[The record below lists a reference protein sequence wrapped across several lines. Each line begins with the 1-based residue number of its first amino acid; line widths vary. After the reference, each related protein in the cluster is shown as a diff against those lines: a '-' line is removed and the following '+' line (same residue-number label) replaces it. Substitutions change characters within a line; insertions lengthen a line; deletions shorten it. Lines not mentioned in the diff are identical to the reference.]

1 MSNIMSIKNVKN
13 KTSRSGF
20 DLSRRVCFTA
30 KVGELLP
37 VWWRNV
43 IPGDHFEIDLE
54 SVMRTAPVSSAAQ
67 ARLRGYFD
75 FFFVPMQQLWQFFNT
90 TITQMND
97 NVQYASG
104 PNKSDNISLSGYFPH
119 SVLSSFDAYVS
130 AVSSSEYSKDMFGF
144 SRAFGSR
151 RLKEYLGNHVSSAS
165 SGSLPFSLLP
175 FAAYQKIYADFFRY
189 TQWESPNS
197 STWNFNYLKDASIP
211 WDIPTDDDY
220 LKNYT
225 LFDLRYCNYQKDFFH
240 GVLPQPQFGE
250 TSSVPLNFSLADT
263 TFGYAFS
270 GSNAAA
276 ESSGNLG
283 TVRSITTDGSE
294 PAPNTDDYL
303 ARGVGLTLNNAYKYL
318 KLTSSDGG
326 RVEMTGNLS
335 ILVLRQYEMFQ
346 KWKEVSLA
354 AEEDYKQ
361 QIEAHWGIS
370 VSDYLSGMVRYLGG
384 IDENIRINEVVNTNL
399 VQGESTQPADIAGK
413 GYGETKGTITFDS
426 KGEYGIVM
434 CIYHALPLLD
444 YCTSFFEPE
453 LSLVKATD
461 YPIPELDSIGMDVVP
476 SSFLS
481 TRQNNPLPDF
491 LGYATRYLMFKTSFD
506 TLQGAF
512 IDSLKNWVLPFVD
525 EDIVVSSSDALTPD
539 DNPNVVGDIRY
550 QFFKVNPHITDSIF
564 AVSADDSYNTDP
576 LWYWTYIRCRATRLL
591 DYNGLPY

>member
-1 MSNIMSIKNVKN
+1 MSIKNVKN

-37 VWWRNV
+37 IWWRNV
-43 IPGDHFEIDLE
+43 VPGDHFEIDLE
-54 SVMRTAPVSSAAQ
+54 SVMRTAPVSTAAQ

-104 PNKSDNISLSGYFPH
+104 PNKSDNKPLSGYLPH
-119 SVLSSFDAYVS
+119 TTYNILSSFIE
-130 AVSSSEYSKDMFGF
+130 AVSTSENYSKNLFGF
-144 SRAFGSR
+144 DRSFCCTK
-151 RLKEYLGNHVSSAS
+151 LKDYLFLRPGKVGFKNR
-165 SGSLPFSLLP
+165 PFSLLP

-197 STWNFNYLKDASIP
+197 STWNLNYIQDASQP
-211 WDIPTDDDY
+211 FEIPTDGDY
-220 LKNYT
+220 LKNNT
-225 LFDLRYCNYQKDFFH
+225 MFDLRYCNYQKDFFH
-240 GVLPQPQFGE
+240 GVLPNPQFGE

-270 GSNAAA
+270 GSNAAP
-276 ESSGNLG
+276 ESSGNVG
-283 TVRSITTDGSE
+283 NVWSMSTDGSE
-294 PAPNTDDYL
+294 SGPNTDDYL
-303 ARGVGLTLNNAYKYL
+303 SRGTGLTLSNAYKYL
-318 KLTSSDGG
+318 KLTSADGG
-326 RVEMTGNLS
+326 RVGMTGNLS

-399 VQGESTQPADIAGK
+399 VQGDSTQPADIAGK
-413 GYGETKGTITFDS
+413 GYSDAKGSIVFES
-426 KGEYGIVM
+426 KGEYGIIM
-434 CIYHALPLLD
+434 CVYHALPLLD
-444 YCTSFFEPE
+444 YVTTFCEPE
-453 LSLVKATD
+453 FSLIKATD

-476 SSFLS
+476 SYFLS
-481 TRQNNPLPDF
+481 SRGTSPLPDF
-491 LGYATRYLMFKTSFD
+491 LGYGTRYLMFKTSFD
-506 TLQGAF
+506 LAVGAF
-512 IDSLKNWVLPFVD
+512 TTTLKNWILPYSDSDLV
-525 EDIVVSSSDALTPD
+525 ISSDALTPD
-539 DNPNVVGDIRY
+539 DNPNVTGEIRY

-564 AVSADDSYNTDP
+564 ATSADDSFDTDP
-576 LWYWTYIRCRATRLL
+576 LWYWTYVRCRASRLF